1 MRGCLSGPVGEGGF
15 SSNFLCVL
23 FLCVLFLRKYV
34 FSLVL
39 QSFLSP
45 PRARSHPRCQ
55 NLLPEGPNLH
65 EVITKRAN
73 LPTLGVAGWGESRRR
88 G

>member
-23 FLCVLFLRKYV
+23 FLLKYV

-39 QSFLSP
+39 QSFLST

-55 NLLPEGPNLH
+55 DLLPEGPNLH
-65 EVITKRAN
+65 EVITKRTN
-73 LPTLGVAGWGESRRR
+73 LPTLGVAGWGEGR
-88 G
+88 GRG